1 MQNGGAKLVVSFLG
15 AQPTPD
21 RGFPEVAT
29 ILTRCGKTMERVSPE
44 SIRDL
49 INIAMEFENT
59 EKGREVEVHLSENMV
74 EAIVS
79 SFSFSLERAER

>member
-1 MQNGGAKLVVSFLG
+1 
-15 AQPTPD
+15 
-21 RGFPEVAT
+21 
-29 ILTRCGKTMERVSPE
+29 MERVSPE

-74 EAIVS
+74 EAI
-79 SFSFSLERAER
+79 